1 MAFVSLGLYLA
12 GSNNNQCCLRE
23 RDCFCFQPQEHFD
36 FEESFDDKSGKLLRK
51 PKEFFI
57 FGFRDRR
64 LEARFQDWICS
75 MKHMATRV
83 ILGYCAM
90 LSFMILNIVQIFYTQ
105 HMLVD
110 NVVEQLGSGEEEE
123 LENSTKEAVEDLFT
137 KFALKATLL
146 VSLPLIVGLVACLV
160 ICMSKKVKRKGLI
173 YVVTEPAVFIFIL
186 LYNIMPYIDS
196 RVETHT
202 FYFQSLNVLFG
213 PNGWIV
219 NYLFSSSHQLLSFI
233 LMGTPLYIYLEATI
247 LVLGFLV
254 LQFLRQSG
262 FRETSAAPSIKLIE
276 DDSCGVLPLQDGE
289 VLYPTNKWCDELAQL
304 VVVIMFL
311 SIIIVCLAFLVL
323 SYIEER
329 ARREKFV
336 SVQVMKL
343 QQRKVVEFSQQKES
357 LLRSQKKQQND
368 LICSIFPKKVAK
380 DLVSKI
386 PSAFSFDHESSL
398 YRNPNTASRDT
409 RIGRTTA
416 EWHDQVTVVFSDIV
430 GFTSMCQMCNPYD
443 VMSFLDKLFTSM
455 DLLVDTEKDL
465 WKVETIGDAF
475 MVASGL
481 GVAHTQQG
489 DSLHLTSSSEES
501 ISENGAAASYK
512 DANEKAKNN
521 GIEGSN
527 TNKLNRPAISAVS
540 FAVSALS
547 VALEHMM
554 PNGLPCQIRVGIH
567 TGSVCSGVV
576 GSRMPRYCLFGDTVN
591 TASRMESTSLPGKI
605 HISASTFELVR
616 HCDKFEWKERKSIE
630 VKGKGKMTTYFYLD

>member
-1 MAFVSLGLYLA
+1 
-12 GSNNNQCCLRE
+12 
-23 RDCFCFQPQEHFD
+23 
-36 FEESFDDKSGKLLRK
+36 
-51 PKEFFI
+51 
-57 FGFRDRR
+57 
-64 LEARFQDWICS
+64 
-75 MKHMATRV
+75 
-83 ILGYCAM
+83 
-90 LSFMILNIVQIFYTQ
+90 
-105 HMLVD
+105 
-110 NVVEQLGSGEEEE
+110 
-123 LENSTKEAVEDLFT
+123 
-137 KFALKATLL
+137 
-146 VSLPLIVGLVACLV
+146 
-160 ICMSKKVKRKGLI
+160 
-173 YVVTEPAVFIFIL
+173 
-186 LYNIMPYIDS
+186 
-196 RVETHT
+196 
-202 FYFQSLNVLFG
+202 
-213 PNGWIV
+213 
-219 NYLFSSSHQLLSFI
+219 
-233 LMGTPLYIYLEATI
+233 
-247 LVLGFLV
+247 
-254 LQFLRQSG
+254 
-262 FRETSAAPSIKLIE
+262 LIE

-304 VVVIMFL
+304 VVVIIFL

-380 DLVSKI
+380 DLVSTI

-398 YRNPNTASRDT
+398 YPNTASRDT

-416 EWHDQVTVVFSDIV
+416 EWHEQVSVVFSDIV

-481 GVAHTQQG
+481 GVAHTEQG
-489 DSLHLTSSSEES
+489 DSLHLSSSSEES
-501 ISENGAAASYK
+501 ISENGGATSNK
-512 DANEKAKNN
+512 DVNESAKNN

-527 TNKLNRPAISAVS
+527 TNKLNRSAISAVS

-547 VALEHMM
+547 VALGHMM

-605 HISASTFELVR
+605 HISGSTFELVR
-616 HCDKFEWKERKSIE
+616 HCDKFEWEERKGIE